1 VKVVLFCGGQGL
13 RIRDYSEA
21 VPKPLVPIG
30 QRPVLW
36 HIMKYYSH
44 YGHKD
49 FILCLGHQG
58 EAIKRFFLN
67 YDECLSSDFV
77 FSEGGKKQLL
87 SRSDIDE
94 WNITFA
100 DTGIDANIGQRL
112 KAVQKYV
119 GTDETFLANYADGV
133 TNLHLPA
140 IIEQFEKQKAVAAF
154 LSARPNL
161 SFHIVSASK
170 DGRVEKIEEMIRADL
185 RINSGYFV
193 FRNEIFDYIR
203 EGEELVREPFQR
215 LIQEKRLV
223 AHEYDGFFQAMDTF
237 KDRQTLEGL
246 FASGKAPWEIWKAS
260 PGGDSR
266 STVSNGSRLS
276 TETST
281 SVGSRHA

>member
-1 VKVVLFCGGQGL
+1 
-13 RIRDYSEA
+13 
-21 VPKPLVPIG
+21 
-30 QRPVLW
+30 
-36 HIMKYYSH
+36 MKYYSH

-87 SRSDIDE
+87 SSSDIDD

-100 DTGIDANIGQRL
+100 DTGIDSNIGQRL

-170 DGRVEKIEEMIRADL
+170 DGRVEKIEEMIRADI

-246 FASGKAPWEIWKAS
+246 LASGKAPWEIWKTS
-260 PGGDSR
+260 SGGDSR
-266 STVSNGSRLS
+266 STTGNGSRLS
-276 TETST
+276 TETSP